1 MDPSAKA
8 RQAVFEEWLKWSW
21 ERLVIKK
28 WSWQAAPQDRVIR
41 DNHSPSRHTLLSV
54 CLSVWLS
61 SFFKFSPSYLT
72 VVFHACPHW
81 FVTSPL
87 LSLDSVCLITLSRW
101 SNESN
106 WLQITTK
113 SYMHTEC
120 SHSVLHPASQKKYPN
135 FLGTW
140 HSAVLKLCSSWAKW
154 PTVGCCSPGGKN
166 AILMWEVIGEW
177 EMYSSQDTGKKKKR
191 TTKSKKLHSLTA
203 QEWCTERAFQGT
215 QPKCRSPKQMDCCI
229 VVVSALR

>member
-120 SHSVLHPASQKKYPN
+120 SHSVLHPASQKN
-135 FLGTW
+135 TLIFWGLDTQQCWNCVHHGRNDQQLAV
-140 HSAVLKLCSSWAKW
+140 AVLGVKMPSW
-154 PTVGCCSPGGKN
+154 C
-166 AILMWEVIGEW
+166 
-177 EMYSSQDTGKKKKR
+177 
-191 TTKSKKLHSLTA
+191 
-203 QEWCTERAFQGT
+203 ER
-215 QPKCRSPKQMDCCI
+215 S
-229 VVVSALR
+229 